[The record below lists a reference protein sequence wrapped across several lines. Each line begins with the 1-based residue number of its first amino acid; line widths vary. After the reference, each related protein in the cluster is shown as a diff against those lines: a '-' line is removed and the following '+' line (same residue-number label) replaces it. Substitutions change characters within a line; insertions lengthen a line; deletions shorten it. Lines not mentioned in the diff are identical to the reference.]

1 MGHPYIASLWLG
13 SLALIRSR
21 QKLGVLLLGFVL
33 VAVVAGVA
41 NPKTDLRNNQ
51 RKGIVIYA
59 PIFVFEGVNA
69 IQGILCLVYHGSIQ
83 IIANIPGSESPDCVR
98 IRNVECL
105 NGCVNGIFVRKS
117 SHREI
122 IQ

>member
-41 NPKTDLRNNQ
+41 NPKR
-51 RKGIVIYA
+51 ICVITKERVLLFTR
-59 PIFVFEGVNA
+59 PFRV
-69 IQGILCLVYHGSIQ
+69 
-83 IIANIPGSESPDCVR
+83 
-98 IRNVECL
+98 
-105 NGCVNGIFVRKS
+105 
-117 SHREI
+117 
-122 IQ
+122 